1 MRTSPDRWHTGGG
14 DATLVPLK
22 TGRSPFSVL
31 RHRDFLL
38 LVSGTL
44 VSHTGDLLQ
53 SMAVSWLVFELT
65 HSAFKLGILGFCW
78 MLPRLIFGAVG
89 GVVADRV
96 DRRRLLIL
104 TQSVA
109 MLQSVAFLLLVVT
122 GRITYGQIVFLTVVQ
137 RIG

>member
-1 MRTSPDRWHTGGG
+1 MTMRVECILAISASYMRASPDPWRGG
-14 DATLVPLK
+14 AENVTLDPLE

-38 LVSGTL
+38 LVVGTL
-44 VSHTGDLLQ
+44 ISHTGDLLQ

-78 MLPRLIFGAVG
+78 MLPRIIFGALG

-96 DRRRLLIL
+96 DRRRL
-104 TQSVA
+104 
-109 MLQSVAFLLLVVT
+109 
-122 GRITYGQIVFLTVVQ
+122 
-137 RIG
+137 